1 MTKPFKTITNKNF
14 QLISPNKLTPYENN
28 ARQHSDDQIMRIA
41 ESMREFGQVTP
52 ILVNK
57 NRRIIAG
64 HARWEAAKLIGLQTV
79 AIVRIDHLTDAQIR
93 LYTIADNKLAELAT
107 WDEAILAG
115 EFSFLMEAELNG
127 EIENATTITGF
138 TIGQIDFL
146 TQNAGTLE
154 DGQDDNVSSPDLT
167 KPIVTKLGDLWLMDR
182 HKAYCA
188 DSKVSENYKTLIGAS
203 KLSAVT
209 MDGPYN
215 IPIDGFVGGKGK
227 VKRREFADG
236 VGEMSS
242 EEFIAFNRTIFENT
256 LPFLKPGGLLYAFID
271 WRSLFEMLQ
280 AARQLGLF
288 HVNTATWAK
297 NVSGMGSF
305 LRSQT
310 EFCPIFRNGDAAHR
324 NNVMLGKNGRNRSN
338 LWEYPSANS
347 SKEGRAQLQNHPTPK
362 PVAMFMDILMD
373 CTKPG
378 DITCDPFLGSGTTL
392 IAAEKTKRIC
402 YGLELDAAY
411 MDCIVRRWQ
420 ALTGKQAVHA
430 ETGLSFND
438 HEKGLHLVKQRGGRH
453 VRER

>member
-1 MTKPFKTITNKNF
+1 MTKPIKTITGQNF
-14 QLISPNKLTPYENN
+14 QLISPDKLKPYEKN
-28 ARQHSDDQIMRIA
+28 ARKHSDQQITQIA
-41 ESMREFGQVTP
+41 DSMREFGQVTP

-57 NRRIIAG
+57 SMRIIAG
-64 HARWEAAKLIGLQTV
+64 HARWEAAKRVGLKTV

-107 WDEAILAG
+107 WDEAMLAS
-115 EFSFLMEAELNG
+115 EFAFLMEAEVNG
-127 EIENATTITGF
+127 EIETSTTITGF

-146 TQNAGTLE
+146 SQKSSEEVEE
-154 DGQDDNVSSPDLT
+154 DIAPLPDLSKT
-167 KPIVTKLGDLWLMDR
+167 PVTRLGDLWLMGK

-188 DSKVSENYKTLIGAS
+188 DSKVFQNYKTLISQS

-242 EEFIAFNRTIFENT
+242 EEFTAFNKMIFEHT
-256 LPFLKPGGLLYAFID
+256 LAFLKPGGLLYAFMD
-271 WRSLFEMLQ
+271 WRSIFEVLL
-280 AARQLGLF
+280 AAKQLGLF

-297 NVSGMGSF
+297 NVPGMGSF

-310 EFCPIFRNGDAAHR
+310 EFCPIFRNGDAPHR

-338 LWEYPSANS
+338 LWQHPSANS
-347 SKEGRAQLQNHPTPK
+347 SKEGREQLQNHPTPK
-362 PVAMFMDILMD
+362 PVAMFMDILLD

-378 DITCDPFLGSGTTL
+378 EITCDPFLGSGTTL
-392 IAAEKTKRIC
+392 IAAEKTKRVC

-420 ALTGKQAVHA
+420 DLTGKDAIHA
-430 ETGLSFND
+430 GTGLTFSA
-438 HEKGLHLVKQRGGRH
+438 HEKGLHLTKKQGGRH
-453 VRER
+453 VRVR